1 MYWLIPV
8 IIIITILMIYSLLN
22 KSVPEKPY
30 PIPEGGK
37 ALTWIIHMYPPY
49 HNAGAE
55 WMAHCLNRYLVKE
68 HGYTIYVFIPGKRF
82 LGITRFDP
90 TTVYEG
96 VHIYDIKNEA
106 AMEHAVKY
114 SNAICGHLDFS
125 NSVRKYA
132 KEQNKPYIHFLHN
145 SFESNKMRKWKA
157 DRWPTYLVA
166 NSEWIREFY
175 SSFGFPTKVLYPPV
189 FWQDYATSLSAERKL
204 ITLINLNKNKG
215 GHLLPEIATRMP
227 DLDFAGVK
235 GGYDKQIVKSNIKN
249 IKYFPNT
256 PHIQDIYAQTK
267 ILLVPS
273 SYESWGRVAVEA
285 MSSGI
290 PVIANPTPGLREALG
305 NAGIFC
311 HRDDLSSW
319 IKEIRRL
326 CENESYYAAVSERC
340 RKRAQEL
347 DPLPQMDSFAEWI
360 NNLPQNDQL
369 N

>member
-1 MYWLIPV
+1 MYWLIPIL
-8 IIIITILMIYSLLN
+8 IIICILIIYKLFN
-22 KSVPEKPY
+22 KKKPDPKVY
-30 PIPEGGK
+30 PIPSNGK

-68 HGYTIYVFIPGKRF
+68 HGYTIYVFIPGKHF

-96 VHIYDIKNEA
+96 VHVYDINNKT
-106 AMEHAVKY
+106 AMEHAVKH

-132 KEQNKPYIHFLHN
+132 KEHKKPYIHFLHN
-145 SFESNKMRKWKA
+145 SFESNTLRKWK
-157 DRWPTYLVA
+157 DDGWPTYLVA

-189 FWQDYATSLSAERKL
+189 FWQDYAASSHNRRF

-227 DLDFAGVK
+227 DLEFAGVK

-249 IKYFPNT
+249 ITYFPNT

-305 NAGIFC
+305 SAGIFC
-311 HRDDLSSW
+311 HRDDLTEW

-326 CENESYYAAVSERC
+326 CESESYYSAVSERC
-340 RKRAQEL
+340 RKRAKEL